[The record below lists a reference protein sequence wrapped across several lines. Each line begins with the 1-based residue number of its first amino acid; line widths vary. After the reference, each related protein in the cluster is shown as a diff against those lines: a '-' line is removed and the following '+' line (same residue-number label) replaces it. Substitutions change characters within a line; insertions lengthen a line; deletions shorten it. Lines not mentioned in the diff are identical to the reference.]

1 MTVSTAVPNGYN
13 VTIGTWNAFNG
24 STALGIGSAVAVIT
38 DSSNN
43 TYIRGT
49 ALTSGFAQIN
59 YDLASVIATGSAV
72 YGVRAGAVIKNGD
85 GSAATIRITLPATAS
100 SGSVLGPLWYGYPNT
115 STASTVYSGWL
126 ARSTAWGTADLNVA
140 TLLISTFGTALRFTK
155 AWMEYDLTSTP
166 VGTPAVSA
174 VTTDRPTIT
183 WTFADGDGYL
193 QSSAVVKVFSSAQY
207 SAGGFDAG
215 TSTSLWSGTVRGTA
229 ATITVG
235 SAIVV
240 NGDKYKPFLQVFKD
254 IDGTSI
260 NGAWTSATTVST
272 ANFTPPNA
280 PSCTAVWST
289 ANARVELTV
298 VGSAAPYRIIV
309 FRGTALTDP
318 NYQLLSSSTYSGGT
332 AQPRDYF
339 VPRSTAVVYGAYVT
353 SGTVTPFLQ
362 SAVTLATVTTGTATT
377 WELRSVDS
385 PLTYSNLA
393 VPVTGIS
400 FEQYEGQTVYR
411 PIGSNYPVVVAGNI
425 GGDDGTMTITTTNQ
439 TVWDDIKE
447 ILDLQSDLYLVSP
460 FVDSNNL
467 ARRWFIR
474 VTGRSWVE
482 SGVPAAQVRTATVSF
497 VEVAAPEVAAD

>member
-13 VTIGTWNAFNG
+13 VTIGTWNAFSG
-24 STALGIGSAVAVIT
+24 STALGIGSAVAVVT
-38 DSSNN
+38 DSSNT
-43 TYIRGT
+43 TYVRGT
-49 ALTSGFAQIN
+49 AVSPNAAIT
-59 YDLASVIATGSAV
+59 YDLANVTTGGSSIYRTRSAV
-72 YGVRAGAVIKNGD
+72 IVKNGD
-85 GSAATIRITLPATAS
+85 GQPGVLTLLMGGTNP
-100 SGSVLGPLWYGYPNT
+100 SVSFFNNQT
-115 STASTVYSGWL
+115 TASTVYGGWVTQ
-126 ARSTAWGTADLNVA
+126 STAWSTADANAAQLRLV
-140 TLLISTFGTALRFTK
+140 TYGTALRWTK

-166 VGTPAVSA
+166 VGTPSVSSI
-174 VTTDRPTIT
+174 TTDRPTVT
-183 WTFADGDGYL
+183 WTFSDGDGYL

-215 TSTSLWSGTVRGTA
+215 TSTSLWSGTVNGTA
-229 ATITVG
+229 STITP
-235 SAIVV
+235 STAIVV
-240 NGDKYKPFLQVFKD
+240 SGDKYKPFLQVFKD
-254 IDGTSI
+254 ISPTSI

-280 PSCTAVWST
+280 PSLTATWST
-289 ANARVELTV
+289 ANARVELTA
-298 VGSAAPYRIIV
+298 VGSATPYRITV

-318 NYQLLSSSTYSGGT
+318 SYQLLSSGRYAGGT

-339 VPRSTAVVYGAYVT
+339 VPRSSAIVYGAYVD

-362 SAVTLATVTTGTATT
+362 SAVTLATVTTGTVTT

-393 VPVTGIS
+393 VPVTGIA

-474 VTGRSWVE
+474 VTGRSWIE